1 MLRYDGDDFVAFIY
15 FFFFM
20 KVRKEELCLFKKN
33 KKKKS
38 VYEIAA
44 LKGPGQIGTGTF
56 MLSSGI
62 GYKEFFFLRLEA
74 KD

>member
-1 MLRYDGDDFVAFIY
+1 MILWLSFI
-15 FFFFM
+15 FFFM
-20 KVRKEELCLFKKN
+20 KIRKEELCLFKKN
-33 KKKKS
+33 KKKS